1 MLDIFYLGLSRHLEC
16 LTPSRLRSSLNFE
29 LEKDTL
35 RLSWRDLNTQTAGID
50 AGLAGV
56 KGE

>member
-1 MLDIFYLGLSRHLEC
+1 MSYAISFKIVF
-16 LTPSRLRSSLNFE
+16 NFE